1 MPSIIYEGLVQYFS
15 QAACTIGEIFV
26 RKPMIK
32 ETKNLKLTLEVDF
45 SVSDSRTK
53 YFESLDIISPHP
65 PPPPQSSPFR
75 PYRNTCLVACHTAVA
90 PVVRRECDGNFLNIP
105 SFFLSFFLRPSRR
118 RFVPSVFVLGLRS
131 HTPSRPDFRRRE
143 LARWSSFYCRRSR
156 KVRG

>member
-1 MPSIIYEGLVQYFS
+1 
-15 QAACTIGEIFV
+15 
-26 RKPMIK
+26 MIK
-32 ETKNLKLTLEVDF
+32 ETKNLKLTLEADF

-53 YFESLDIISPHP
+53 YFESLDIISPTLP
-65 PPPPQSSPFR
+65 RLQSSPFR

-105 SFFLSFFLRPSRR
+105 SVFLSFFLSFFLRPSRR

-143 LARWSSFYCRRSR
+143 LARWSSFLPAAKPTGLGEHFTPDRSVVLA
-156 KVRG
+156 KTLKY